1 MNTPPTLWLHGS
13 AALPRCRGY
22 TPGAQAPRLLDTELR
37 EGIRKAL
44 PPGKAAG
51 LLPQSPGWLG
61 AEGKTPPPEGPPCCQ
76 QFPLWAE
83 RRTSRVLNLEPHF
96 TLPPASEIQSLITT
110 CQQDP
115 RPGQDPESPLSSP
128 QGGRLRGLW
137 QQSLGLNFFL

>member
-1 MNTPPTLWLHGS
+1 MNTPPALWLHGS
-13 AALPRCRGY
+13 TVFPRCRGY
-22 TPGAQAPRLLDTELR
+22 TPGAQVPRLLDTEIN

-51 LLPQSPGWLG
+51 LLPQGSGWLG
-61 AEGKTPPPEGPPCCQ
+61 AWGGHPPDAPCCQ
-76 QFPLWAE
+76 QFPLQTE
-83 RRTSRVLNLEPHF
+83 RRTSRVLKLEQHF
-96 TLPPASEIQSLITT
+96 KLPIASEIQSLITT

-137 QQSLGLNFFL
+137 QQSLGDNIFL